1 MEQLL
6 RTCFKNAIAMFVTV
20 LAMRGGLTLAV
31 VVLVA
36 SLALGRWSKKE
47 ELNRKGFPRGF
58 IFGTATSAYQNEGAA
73 AEGGRG
79 PSVWDTF
86 THDHPEKIKDRS
98 NGDVAADS
106 YHRYKEDVQII
117 KEMGMDAYRFSI
129 SWSRILPRGNLRGG
143 VNQEGITYYNNLIN
157 ELLSNGLQPFI
168 TLFHWDSPQA
178 LEDDYGG
185 FLSPNIVD
193 DFHDYANICFKEFGD
208 RVKHWITLNEPLT
221 YSMNG
226 YATGEFA
233 PGRCS
238 TREDGKCSA
247 GDSATEPYIVSHH
260 LLLAH
265 AAAVKIYRDK
275 YLASQNGKIGIT
287 FGVIWMVPLSASKSD
302 ENAAH
307 RVLDFMLGWYME
319 PLVRGKY
326 PFSMRSLIGDRLP
339 RFTKEQAHMVKG
351 SFDFIGLNYY
361 SALYATDLPLSNSH
375 RKTYVTDANVTIT
388 AWRNGIAIGPQAASP
403 WLFIYPQGLRDL
415 LVYFKERYQS
425 PIIYITE
432 NGVDEFNNKT
442 STLEEALRDDVRIDF
457 YREHLAWLHKAIREG
472 VDVRGYFAWTL
483 LDNFE
488 WADGYTV
495 RFGINYVDFDNGLKR
510 YPKHSAHW
518 FKKFLKG

>member
-1 MEQLL
+1 MYGWNTG
-6 RTCFKNAIAMFVTV
+6 TCFENAIALSVTV

-47 ELNRKGFPRGF
+47 ELNRKSFPQGF
-58 IFGTATSAYQNEGAA
+58 IFGTASSAYQNEGAA

-86 THDHPEKIKDRS
+86 THDSP
-98 NGDVAADS
+98 G
-106 YHRYKEDVQII
+106 
-117 KEMGMDAYRFSI
+117 
-129 SWSRILPRGNLRGG
+129 GNLRGG

-178 LEDDYGG
+178 LEDEYGG

-193 DFHDYANICFKEFGD
+193 DFRDFANTCFKEFGD

-221 YSMNG
+221 YSTNG

-238 TREDGKCSA
+238 KREDGKCSA
-247 GDSATEPYIVSHH
+247 GNSATEPYIVSHH

-265 AAAVKIYRDK
+265 AAAVKIYREK
-275 YLASQNGKIGIT
+275 YQASQNGKIGIT
-287 FGVIWMVPLSASKSD
+287 FGVVWMVPLSASKSD

-307 RVLDFMLGWYME
+307 RLLDFTLGWYME

-326 PFSMRSLIGDRLP
+326 PFSMRSLVGDRLP
-339 RFTKEQAHMVKG
+339 SFTKEQAHMVKG

-361 SALYATDLPLSNSH
+361 TALYATDLPLSNSH

-388 AWRNGIAIGPQAASP
+388 AWRNGIAIGRQAASR
-403 WLFIYPQGLRDL
+403 WLFIYPQGFRDL

-442 STLEEALRDDVRIDF
+442 TTLEEALRDDMRIDF
-457 YREHLAWLHKAIREG
+457 YREHLTWLHKAIREG

-488 WADGYTV
+488 WSDGYTV

-518 FKKFLKG
+518 FKKFLKGYRHISKSM

>member
-1 MEQLL
+1 MHVWNIG
-6 RTCFKNAIAMFVTV
+6 TCFENAIALLVTL
-20 LAMRGGLTLAV
+20 LAMRGGFDV
-31 VVLVA
+31 
-36 SLALGRWSKKE
+36 
-47 ELNRKGFPRGF
+47 
-58 IFGTATSAYQNEGAA
+58 
-73 AEGGRG
+73 GGRSSCG
-79 PSVWDTF
+79 LVGTWKMVLLF
-86 THDHPEKIKDRS
+86 
-98 NGDVAADS
+98 S
-106 YHRYKEDVQII
+106 YL
-117 KEMGMDAYRFSI
+117 I
-129 SWSRILPRGNLRGG
+129 SSFLRILSIFEWLGNMGTDHSWTFLYRMKVQQQKVGEAQVSG
-143 VNQEGITYYNNLIN
+143 TPLLTMAQVSVSLCLIYI
-157 ELLSNGLQPFI
+157 LMSAALHI

-178 LEDDYGG
+178 LEDEYGG

-238 TREDGKCSA
+238 TQEDGKCSA
-247 GDSATEPYIVSHH
+247 GNSATEPYIVSHH

-265 AAAVKIYRDK
+265 AAA
-275 YLASQNGKIGIT
+275 AFQNGKIGIT
-287 FGVIWMVPLSASKSD
+287 FGLIWMIPLSSSKSD
-302 ENAAH
+302 EDAAH
-307 RVLDFMLGWYME
+307 RGLDFALGWYME

-326 PFSMRSLIGDRLP
+326 PFSMRSLVGDRLP
-339 RFTKEQAHMVKG
+339 SFTKEQAHMVKG

-361 SALYATDLPLSNSH
+361 SASYATEPPPSNDT
-375 RKTYVTDANVTIT
+375 RKSYQTDTNVILT
-388 AWRNGIAIGPQAASP
+388 ALRNGIVIGPKAASP
-403 WLFIYPQGLRDL
+403 WLYIYPQGIQEF
-415 LVYFKERYQS
+415 LVYFKEKYKS
-425 PIIYITE
+425 PIIYLTE
-432 NGVDEFNNKT
+432 NGVNEYDNKA

-488 WADGYTV
+488 WADGYSV
-495 RFGINYVDFDNGLKR
+495 RFGMYYVDFENGSKR